1 MPEPRPRPT
10 EATPAATVVVLRE
23 NPGEL
28 RENTGELEVLLVRRN
43 SRGAFGGMWVFPG
56 GQVDDADRA
65 EAAARLQGRREATVA
80 IPDEIDAAR
89 IAAVREAREEAGI
102 ELDVEGLELLSFW
115 MPPPEA
121 PRRFATWFFLGV
133 APDDSEVVVDDSE
146 IREFR
151 WLTAQAAM
159 DARNSAAMA
168 MAPPTYMTLWW
179 VARHGDAASALASV
193 AGRPVEAYET
203 RMFPA
208 SGDMPAM
215 AAWLGDAG
223 FADGNMSRPGPRR
236 RLVMS
241 EPAWTVEVTSS

>member
-1 MPEPRPRPT
+1 MPETPPRPT

-23 NPGEL
+23 NA
-28 RENTGELEVLLVRRN
+28 GELEVLMVRRN

-65 EAAARLQGRREATVA
+65 QAAAGLQTSSEAGVSM
-80 IPDEIDAAR
+80 PDEVAAAR

-102 ELDVEGLELLSFW
+102 DLDVEGLELLSFW

-133 APDDSEVVVDDSE
+133 APHGSEVVVDDSE

-159 DARNSAAMA
+159 DARNSAAMT

-179 VARHGDAASALASV
+179 IARHGDAASALASV

-208 SGDMPAM
+208 SGDMPAV
-215 AAWLGDAG
+215 AVWLGDAG